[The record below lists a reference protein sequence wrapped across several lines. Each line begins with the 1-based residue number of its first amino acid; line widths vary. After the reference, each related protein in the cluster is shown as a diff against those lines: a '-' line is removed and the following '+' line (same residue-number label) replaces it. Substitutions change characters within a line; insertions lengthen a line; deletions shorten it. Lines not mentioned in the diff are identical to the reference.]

1 MICRLKTPLSYHPTS
16 DNASSDAV
24 TKPMM
29 SQRSPSQSFQASA
42 GGNVAAAFALM
53 APVLFLFAG
62 LAIDYST
69 AIKISATLQ
78 TDVDA
83 AALSAAAHLGSEDAA
98 VEQGT
103 TYLDAALAS
112 HGFAAGANN
121 IKIKRDSGTDDFVA
135 AVSYKMKTKFAGAFG
150 FDTFDIEVKS
160 SAAPKSGTRV
170 LDIAMCLDATGSM
183 QPTLDAVKT
192 NALNFYNTLNQ
203 ELQNR
208 QLQKF
213 DAVKIRPIYFRDFG
227 GNWKWYDFAS
237 GGQVDKFPNGFV
249 SRPAGDAK
257 NYGDDVPLRSAA
269 DFYNV
274 FDKQAD
280 LVNFV
285 QPEIESGGG
294 DYTESGIE
302 CLNEAMDSKWTR
314 IGDKIKTPNGDKDA
328 TDVFSIIAI
337 WTDQDAHAPSFSYSL
352 LNPNYPD
359 ATKMPRDYAGLRAKW
374 DNEAK
379 IPQTNKLL
387 ATFMPAGA
395 PTSGWDPIFAWP
407 RYMAAGTL
415 TGGTNQ
421 MVSSIADAVS
431 TVVAKSGS
439 VRLTQ

>member
-1 MICRLKTPLSYHPTS
+1 
-16 DNASSDAV
+16 
-24 TKPMM
+24 M
-29 SQRSPSQSFQASA
+29 S
-42 GGNVAAAFALM
+42 
-53 APVLFLFAG
+53 PVLFLLMG
-62 LAIDYST
+62 LAYDYSN
-69 AIKISATLQ
+69 AVRISSTLQ
-78 TDVDA
+78 TDAD
-83 AALSAAAHLGSEDAA
+83 
-98 VEQGT
+98 T
-103 TYLDAALAS
+103 AALAAAAYIGS
-112 HGFAAGANN
+112 DDDAKALGETYLNNALSKHGLAGSVKGKNL
-121 IKIKRDSGTDDFVA
+121 KRDDSTDDFIA
-135 AVSYKMKTKFAGAFG
+135 TASYSMETRFAGIFG
-150 FDTFDIEVKS
+150 FKTIDIGVKS

-170 LDIAMCLDATGSM
+170 LDIAMCFDATGSM

-192 NALNFYNTLNQ
+192 NALNLYATLNQ
-203 ELQNR
+203 ELESR
-208 QLQKF
+208 KLQKF

-227 GNWKWYDFAS
+227 GNGQWYDFAS
-237 GGQVDKFPNGFV
+237 GGKVDKAPNGFV

-257 NYGDDVPLRSAA
+257 NYGDDVPLRAAA

-274 FDKQAD
+274 VDKQAE

-294 DYTESGIE
+294 DYTESGLE

-314 IGDKIKTPNGDKDA
+314 IGDKIKTPKGDQDA

-359 ATKMPRDYAGLRAKW
+359 ATKMPRNYAGLRAKW
-374 DNEAK
+374 DDEAK

-387 ATFMPAGA
+387 ATFMTPGA
-395 PTSGWDPIFAWP
+395 PTSGWNPIFAWP